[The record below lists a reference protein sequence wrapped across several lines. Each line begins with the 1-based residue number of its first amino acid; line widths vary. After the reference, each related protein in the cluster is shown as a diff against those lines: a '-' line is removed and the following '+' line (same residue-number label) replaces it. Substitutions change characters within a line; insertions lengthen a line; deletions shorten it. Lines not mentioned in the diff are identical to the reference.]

1 MALKRLDE
9 EFELKPGTQLL
20 PYMKR
25 LLPSLEG
32 RFQDIEK
39 EQDIVAALTEE
50 IRAAALL
57 RMNEILIP
65 ATQDIIAVTKLGFML
80 GPVSTTHTLVMGYM
94 TMNVDEGPQRTSFT
108 PSPYVIVEHSVD
120 DYAIARVGSY
130 TQSDGLIELTIT
142 AIHGNPGPHSTWM
155 ISSTPGMAD
164 STKLY
169 HDAVGPMYDEIV
181 VDYADILIKHQE
193 IIDAAEALA
202 ESGLD
207 VFAFIRRDGAVD
219 FIAPQKA
226 VHPVASSND
235 QTIPTTAWSRA
246 RMIEYLGNA
255 VSRGGDTMLGP
266 LNLNYMPTQPAH
278 ATNKAYVDSVIGAGG
293 VINSSVTLQTTNP
306 TLRLVPSGAQQNRMI
321 EARSSSNVT
330 RWVLA
335 LADGA
340 LESGGEAGSNFT
352 LARYRDA
359 GTLIDVALQVS
370 RQTGILSTKGINFA
384 GAVSGVGDVS
394 VVGDLWAYRPA
405 STTTGMLYMNQA
417 RNAYHYFNGTNH
429 QFTGGGIDCGGSP
442 LTSGHVNCY
451 SVYTQGYGVTCW
463 GLTSHGA
470 VAVNSTLNANSLQ
483 INSTGPIIQM
493 QDTDW
498 GPMYV
503 HHQSDLIGFLNNG
516 GGWIHYITNA
526 GHMWTAQYG
535 WLHDYVNGRAS
546 AYAWDAANYRYNQ
559 LVSAVRWAYIG
570 DLGTSWS
577 GYGLGEPYGG
587 SAITGWQGY
596 NGYNMYVQI
605 FRFRQLQYCV
615 AGGWYASWFA

>member
-80 GPVSTTHTLVMGYM
+80 GPVSTSYTLVMGYM
-94 TMNVDEGPQRTSFT
+94 TMNIDEGPQRTSFT
-108 PSPYVIVEHSVD
+108 PSPYVIIEHSID

-130 TQSDGLIELTIT
+130 TQSDGLIELTVT

-164 STKLY
+164 STKIY

-181 VDYADILIKHQE
+181 LDYADIQVKHQE

-219 FIAPQKA
+219 FIAPQKGYPPTA
-226 VHPVASSND
+226 GAND
-235 QTIPTTAWSRA
+235 LTIPTTAWTRQ
-246 RMIEYLGNA
+246 RIIEYAGNS
-255 VSRGGDTMLGP
+255 VQRNGDTMYGP
-266 LNLNYMPTQPAH
+266 LTLNYTPTQPLH
-278 ATNKAYVDSVIGAGG
+278 AVSKAYVDAVIGAGG
-293 VINSSVTLQTTNP
+293 VINSNVTIQTTNP
-306 TLRLVPSGAQQNRMI
+306 TLRLVPTGAQQTRMI
-321 EARSSSNVT
+321 EARSSGNAT
-330 RWVLA
+330 RWIMS
-335 LADGA
+335 LADSA
-340 LESGGEAGSNFT
+340 LESGGEAGSNFSLT
-352 LARYRDA
+352 RYRDSGA
-359 GTLIDVALQVS
+359 VFDVALHVS
-370 RQTGILSTKGINFA
+370 RQTGALTIKGLNYN
-384 GAVSGVGDVS
+384 GAVTGFGDINA
-394 VVGDLWAYRPA
+394 VGDLNLYRQANPN
-405 STTTGMLYMNQA
+405 TGAVYFNQN
-417 RNAYHYFNGTNH
+417 RTAYHYFNGTNH
-429 QFTGGGIDCGGSP
+429 QFTGGGIDAGGSP
-442 LTSGHVNCY
+442 LTSGHINCY
-451 SVYTQGYGVTCW
+451 SIYTQGYGVTCW
-463 GLTSHGA
+463 GLTSHA
-470 VAVNSTLNANSLQ
+470 AITVNAGLDAQRLQ
-483 INSTGPIIQM
+483 VSSTGPIIQM

-498 GPMYV
+498 GPMYI
-503 HHQSDLIGFLNNG
+503 HHQSDLIGYLNNG

-535 WLHDYVNGRAS
+535 WLHDYVTNTAS
-546 AYAWDAANYRYNQ
+546 NQAWYAANYRYNQ
-559 LVSAVRWAYIG
+559 CVTTIRFAHLG
-570 DLGTSWS
+570 DVQHYYNQLQEPWS
-577 GYGLGEPYGG
+577 GGV
-587 SAITGWQGY
+587 ITGISGC
-596 NGYNMYVQI
+596 YVSYYVLG
-605 FRFRQLQYCV
+605 RYRQCHMLI
-615 AGGWYASWFA
+615 AGGWYAAGY